1 MTGVG
6 MGRRP
11 LLVMV
16 LGWLSVVVAVAAITF
31 VVVDRAG
38 RGVGRA
44 SAAGTVA
51 LVESTAQ
58 SSTTATPPSPTPSET
73 ETETET
79 EAPPKSEKPSST
91 RAPARTSKPRQT
103 APAPVSTP
111 REPEPRTASFTN
123 EGGTVVASC
132 RGSEISL
139 DSIRPRDGWRVE
151 KEVEHGGLEVVFK
164 AVEREVEIL
173 LVCVRGVPTRGG
185 S

>member
-51 LVESTAQ
+51 LVESTAR
-58 SSTTATPPSPTPSET
+58 SSTTAAPPSPTPS
-73 ETETET
+73 ETET

-91 RAPARTSKPRQT
+91 RAPARTSTPRQT

-111 REPEPRTASFTN
+111 REPERRTASFTN

-139 DSIRPRDGWRVE
+139 DSIRPRDGWRFE

>member
-11 LLVMV
+11 LLVMA

-58 SSTTATPPSPTPSET
+58 SSTSAAPPSPTPSET
-73 ETETET
+73 ES

-91 RAPARTSKPRQT
+91 RAPSRTSQPRQAT
-103 APAPVSTP
+103 PA
-111 REPEPRTASFTN
+111 PRTASFTN

-139 DSIRPRDGWRVE
+139 DSIRPRDGWRFE

-164 AVEREVEIL
+164 AGEREVEIL
-173 LVCVRGVPTRGG
+173 LVCVRGVPTQGG